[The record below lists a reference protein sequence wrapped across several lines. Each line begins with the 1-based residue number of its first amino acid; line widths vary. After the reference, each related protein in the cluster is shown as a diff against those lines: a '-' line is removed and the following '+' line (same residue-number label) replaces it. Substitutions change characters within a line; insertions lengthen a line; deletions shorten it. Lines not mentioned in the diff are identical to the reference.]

1 MAYSSLAEV
10 KEVLRIDIADTG
22 SDSELTI
29 CITSADALIDNILK
43 YWGFT
48 VPLSPTPTAINNAS
62 KHFAAWI
69 FRMRGAPPAEAQP
82 LFKLGMQFLDAY
94 VDAEKRQPYVGMV

>member
-1 MAYSSLAEV
+1 MGYSSLAEV
-10 KEVLRIDIADTG
+10 HEVLRIDIADDT

-43 YWGFT
+43 HWGFS
-48 VPLSPTPTAINNAS
+48 VPLSPTPAAINNAS

-69 FRMRGAPPAEAQP
+69 FRMRGSPPAETQP
-82 LFKLGMQFLDAY
+82 FFKLGMQFLDAY
-94 VDAEKRQPYVGMV
+94 VDAEKNEPYFGGA